1 MPLSQLSQ
9 TDQLLLNNFQH
20 GFPLQERPFAE
31 IARQLNVSEDYVIAS
46 LQRLQAQGIISRVGP
61 VFYPN
66 RIGNSTLA
74 AMAVPEDRL
83 DEVAE
88 MVSAYDEVNHNY
100 QREHEYNLWFVVT
113 AENRQAIDRLLDD
126 IAQRSG
132 LDVLDLPM
140 QEDYYIDLGF
150 KLQWT

>member
-1 MPLSQLSQ
+1 MIQLSQ

-20 GFPLQERPFAE
+20 GFPLQERPYAE
-31 IARQLNVSEDYVIAS
+31 IAKQLNVSEEYVIES
-46 LQRLQAQGIISRVGP
+46 LQRLQAEGIISRVGS

-74 AMAVPEDRL
+74 ALAVPENVL
-83 DEVAE
+83 DEVAD
-88 MVSAYDEVNHNY
+88 MVSNYDEVNHNY
-100 QREHEYNLWFVVT
+100 QREHEYNLWFVIT
-113 AENRQAIDRLLDD
+113 AENRQAIDRVLDD
-126 IAQRSG
+126 ITKRSG

-140 QEDYYIDLGF
+140 LEDYYIDLGF

>member
-1 MPLSQLSQ
+1 MPLTKLSQ
-9 TDQLLLNNFQH
+9 TEQLLLNNFQH

-31 IARQLNVSEDYVIAS
+31 IAEQLNVSENDVIEL
-46 LQRLQAQGIISRVGP
+46 LQRLQDEGIVSRVGA

-74 AMAVPEDRL
+74 AIAVPDARL
-83 DEVAE
+83 GEVAD
-88 MVSAYDEVNHNY
+88 MVSRFDEVNHNY
-100 QREHEYNLWFVVT
+100 QREDEYNLWFVIT
-113 AENRQAIDRLLDD
+113 AENRQAIDDVLED
-126 IAQRSG
+126 IAKHSE
-132 LDVLDLPM
+132 LAVLDLPM